1 MKIKIGGLKAEY
13 FANGISI
20 KTVDATMLIETE
32 DITFTFDDEIEKVNL
47 IVSDGKNLKLD
58 LLLQEW

>member
-20 KTVDATMLIETE
+20 KTVEASMLIETE
-32 DITFTFDDEIEKVNL
+32 DIVFTFDDPVEKVNL
-47 IVSDGKNLKLD
+47 IVSDNKNLKLD
-58 LLLQEW
+58 LQLQEW